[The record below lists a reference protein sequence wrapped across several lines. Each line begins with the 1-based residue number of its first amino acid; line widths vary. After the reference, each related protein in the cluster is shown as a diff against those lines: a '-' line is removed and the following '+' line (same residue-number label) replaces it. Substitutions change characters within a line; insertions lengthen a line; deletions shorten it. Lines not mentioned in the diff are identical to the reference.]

1 MIRPLGVLAPPDPE
15 VARLKRRV
23 TLASLAVA
31 LTLVA
36 LKLAASVMTGSV
48 SILSSLVDSVSDSG
62 ASLVT
67 LIAVVPHLGVVI
79 VSLAEP
85 TSWYGGVLPG
95 GWTGDHYAQA
105 LGSPEAFG
113 SITNS
118 LGLSFAAMLLDIGI
132 GVLIGYLIVRTTA
145 WGRNLLDAFC
155 MLPLAVPGLVLAFGY
170 VAVTLRWPFGDGGPL
185 DGTVFDLAVL
195 GQNPNP
201 FPLLIIAYAVRRL
214 PYIVRSS
221 VAGLEQTSGE
231 LEEAAINLGAS
242 RVRAI
247 RSVILPL
254 ITATLVAGGLLV
266 FSFSMLEVS
275 DSLILAQRAVHFPI
289 TKKIYEYTLR
299 LGDGPYIAS
308 AMGVW
313 GMGLLT
319 VTLLTASSLLGKK
332 MGAIFRV

>member
-1 MIRPLGVLAPPDPE
+1 MQTRASRSGGLKPLEGLRGWLGT
-15 VARLKRRV
+15 VAF
-23 TLASLAVA
+23 A
-31 LTLVA
+31 
-36 LKLAASVMTGSV
+36 
-48 SILSSLVDSVSDSG
+48 
-62 ASLVT
+62 LVT
-67 LIAVVPHLGVVI
+67 LIAVVPHLGVIV

-85 TSWYGGVLPG
+85 TSWYGSVLPG
-95 GWTGDHYAQA
+95 GWTGSHYEQA

-118 LGLSFAAMLLDIGI
+118 LGLSFAAMMLDIGI

-145 WGRNLLDAFC
+145 WGRHLLDAFC

-170 VAVTLRWPFGDGGPL
+170 VAVTLRWPFSDGAPL
-185 DGTVFDLAVL
+185 DGTALDLAIL

-254 ITATLVAGGLLV
+254 ITANLVAGGLLV

-275 DSLILAQRAVHFPI
+275 DSLILAQRATHFPI